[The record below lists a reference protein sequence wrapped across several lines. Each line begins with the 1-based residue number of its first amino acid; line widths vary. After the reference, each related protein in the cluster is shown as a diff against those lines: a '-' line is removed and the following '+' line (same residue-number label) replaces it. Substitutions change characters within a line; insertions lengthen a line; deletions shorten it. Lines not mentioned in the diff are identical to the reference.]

1 MDQFEINHLKEEVL
15 YHKGV
20 AKMGIKLLDEFM
32 ELGPC
37 LSSKQVR
44 KLIDLRK
51 ILADATI

>member
-1 MDQFEINHLKEEVL
+1 MDQDEINDLKEEVL

-20 AKMGIKLLDEFM
+20 AKLGIKLLYEFM
-32 ELGPC
+32 ELNPC
-37 LSSKQVR
+37 LNSKQVR

>member
-1 MDQFEINHLKEEVL
+1 MDQNEINDLKEEVL

-32 ELGPC
+32 ELDPC
-37 LSSKQVR
+37 LNSKQVR

-51 ILADATI
+51 ILADATL